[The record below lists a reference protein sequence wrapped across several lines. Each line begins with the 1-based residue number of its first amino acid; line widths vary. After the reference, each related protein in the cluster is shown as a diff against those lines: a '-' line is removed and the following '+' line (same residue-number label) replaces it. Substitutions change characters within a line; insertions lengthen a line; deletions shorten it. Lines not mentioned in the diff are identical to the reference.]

1 MAAFVSG
8 WCHQRYRDI
17 SGPRGHWGVSTSQSE
32 ASEWRVLTN
41 QRPVSAVLRWGQ
53 LSSGTREMRAEITCT
68 GEMRPAIPGGNR
80 DLLHTTKSRK

>member
-17 SGPRGHWGVSTSQSE
+17 SGPRGHWGVGTSQSE

-41 QRPVSAVLRWGQ
+41 QRPVSALYHEAGAAVQWHERDESRDHLHRRDETSDTRGQ
-53 LSSGTREMRAEITCT
+53 
-68 GEMRPAIPGGNR
+68 
-80 DLLHTTKSRK
+80 